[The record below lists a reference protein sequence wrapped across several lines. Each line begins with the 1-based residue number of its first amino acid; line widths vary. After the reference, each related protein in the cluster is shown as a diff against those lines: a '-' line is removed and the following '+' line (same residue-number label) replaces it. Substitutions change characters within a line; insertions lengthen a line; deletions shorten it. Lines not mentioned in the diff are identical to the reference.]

1 MFFGHKLAGRATE
14 LLSFKEVVVKA
25 RANQAA
31 TSVKVVLMT
40 KDAVAYSALVQLG
53 ADLQE
58 LRIPLASFRPDA
70 LLLLPR
76 PYPGFLPLTY
86 QSASQLPLKL
96 SDTEVLQVLL
106 DAAAPASGQL
116 HVDIESVSLR

>member
-1 MFFGHKLAGRATE
+1 
-14 LLSFKEVVVKA
+14 
-25 RANQAA
+25 
-31 TSVKVVLMT
+31 MT
-40 KDAVAYSALVQLG
+40 KDAVAFSASVQLG

-58 LRIPLASFRPDA
+58 LRIPLTSFRPDA

-96 SDTEVLQVLL
+96 SDTEVLQVVL
-106 DAAAPASGQL
+106 DAATPVSGQL
-116 HVDIESVSLR
+116 HVDIESVSLQ